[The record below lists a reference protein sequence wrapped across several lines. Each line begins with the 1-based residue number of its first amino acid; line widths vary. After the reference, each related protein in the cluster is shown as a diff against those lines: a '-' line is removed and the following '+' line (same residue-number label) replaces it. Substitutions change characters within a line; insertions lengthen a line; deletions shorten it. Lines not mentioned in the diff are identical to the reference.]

1 MDARFWISTFLS
13 SFSFHNFLFKNLQ
26 LWALDGR
33 IVNSNFSQPT
43 FLSKF
48 PCQTA
53 ARMNF
58 GLWMLDSGFLLFLVP
73 FLFTIFYS
81 KTCSCELWIMQNT
94 HPNFAL
100 DTHATFLFC
109 IVNIWH
115 VCEIPDTQNGGLL
128 GFAIGRVVCGI
139 LKSRDHCAGGVHTTG
154 LIKLCYNQVVE
165 IPNAVPNGLWVIQAR
180 IYSWTCMC
188 GMHFLQKK
196 NILFRKIINPES
208 KAFTGDII
216 NDL

>member
-1 MDARFWISTFLS
+1 
-13 SFSFHNFLFKNLQ
+13 
-26 LWALDGR
+26 
-33 IVNSNFSQPT
+33 
-43 FLSKF
+43 
-48 PCQTA
+48 
-53 ARMNF
+53 MNF

-73 FLFTIFYS
+73 FLFTVFYS

-115 VCEIPDTQNGGLL
+115 VCEIRDTQNGGLL

-165 IPNAVPNGLWVIQAR
+165 IPNAVPNGLWVSQVR

-188 GMHFLQKK
+188 GMHFVKKKVSCFERLSTLNPRSLNRGYNWWLVTWAIMWVALVLDKCILAMVMLNQKK
-196 NILFRKIINPES
+196 YLVQVS
-208 KAFTGDII
+208 QAFE
-216 NDL
+216 L